1 MAMAGA
7 TNPQKPS
14 TGGIVLFDYDTGEMT
29 RNGQPIITD
38 ENEKKAIAERRR
50 KAECNE
56 LWRDDDW

>member
-1 MAMAGA
+1 
-7 TNPQKPS
+7 
-14 TGGIVLFDYDTGEMT
+14 MT

-50 KAECNE
+50 KAEWNE